1 VVVFDGIAKYRTGRL
16 YTRKWYEQIHKLD
29 LGTQAEQGEERIEKT
44 LRRPGRKTFKLRVR
58 CQEVL
63 CKGPK
68 LADPLKLVAD

>member
-1 VVVFDGIAKYRTGRL
+1 VAATD
-16 YTRKWYEQIHKLD
+16 TRKLN
-29 LGTQAEQGEERIEKT
+29 LGRKAEQGEEIIEKF
-44 LRRPGRKTFKLRVR
+44 LRCPGHKTFKLRVR